1 MRKTTKWI
9 AGMMGAALV
18 LAAIAFLIAP
28 AKADTAAAE
37 ATYKA
42 KCAMCHGPD
51 GKGETATGK
60 TMKVKD
66 FSSEEVQKMSDADL
80 SAAISEDALRA
91 GRKLRIEE
99 ASMAKKG
106 GLLNVLLFSGAVIVA
121 LFLVIAPAKSQGAGE
136 PVYKAKCASCHGADG
151 VGATPAGKATKARD
165 FCSDEVKK
173 ETDEEWTTIIVKGKN
188 KMPAPASY
196 FLQRPRM

>member
-1 MRKTTKWI
+1 MRKTTNWI
-9 AGMMGAALV
+9 AGTTVAALV
-18 LAAIAFLIAP
+18 LAAIAFLNAP

-80 SAAISEDALRA
+80 SAAIS
-91 GRKLRIEE
+91 
-99 ASMAKKG
+99 
-106 GLLNVLLFSGAVIVA
+106 
-121 LFLVIAPAKSQGAGE
+121 
-136 PVYKAKCASCHGADG
+136 
-151 VGATPAGKATKARD
+151 AGK
-165 FCSDEVKK
+165 
-173 ETDEEWTTIIVKGKN
+173 G
-188 KMPAPASY
+188 KMPPY
-196 FLQRPRM
+196 KTLTPDQVKDLVGYIRTFGKKK